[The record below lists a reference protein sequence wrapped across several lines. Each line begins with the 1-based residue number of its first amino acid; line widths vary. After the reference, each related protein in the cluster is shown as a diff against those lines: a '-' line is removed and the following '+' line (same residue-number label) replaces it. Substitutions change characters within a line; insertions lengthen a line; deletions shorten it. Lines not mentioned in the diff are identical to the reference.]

1 MTGNKRKR
9 GHGPID
15 TEEIGTVSV
24 VLDHKTEAPFCP
36 HGPTV
41 LFKRESRDGTDSKCF
56 YACAAHRD
64 RKGCDF
70 FMWQN
75 LKVSQAK
82 KVEWKKES
90 SKNVAPLTTL
100 EDVLKVKKGEEEE
113 IDEFYFCHTCSKL
126 MAGPKVG
133 HVGHTVTPKLSK
145 LDLANPTK

>member
-1 MTGNKRKR
+1 
-9 GHGPID
+9 
-15 TEEIGTVSV
+15 
-24 VLDHKTEAPFCP
+24 
-36 HGPTV
+36 
-41 LFKRESRDGTDSKCF
+41 
-56 YACAAHRD
+56 
-64 RKGCDF
+64 
-70 FMWQN
+70 MWQN

-100 EDVLKVKKGEEEE
+100 EDVLKLKKGEEEE